1 MEDASEQSLE
11 GISLSTSQE
20 FTSSESKDQ
29 SPFIRFLQKIWAL
42 FLLFLG
48 RKPKK

>member
-1 MEDASEQSLE
+1 MEEASEQSLE
-11 GISLSTSQE
+11 DISLSTSQKL
-20 FTSSESKDQ
+20 TSSESKDQ
-29 SPFIRFLQKIWAL
+29 SPFLRFLQKIWAL